1 MGLVNPENVQHTDIL
16 VVDPDMAIGE
26 GMQLLFGT
34 AGFISSAVNTADAAL
49 EAVGALGPRCL
60 VIAAEMSPTT
70 GIDLLIQLRH
80 RGIDTPAIIIASRGD
95 VPAAVAAIRA
105 GATDF
110 LEKPMLDA
118 RLLQTVRRILQKQAS
133 A

>member
-1 MGLVNPENVQHTDIL
+1 MAQAIPDNIQRTDIL
-16 VVDPDMAIGE
+16 VVDPDSAIGE

-34 AGFISSAVNTADAAL
+34 AGFVSSAVQNANAAIQ
-49 EAVGALGPRCL
+49 AVGALDPRCL
-60 VIAAEMSPTT
+60 VIAAEMSPTS
-70 GIDLLIQLRH
+70 GIDLLITLRNQ
-80 RGIDTPAIIIASRGD
+80 GVETPAVIIASRGD

-118 RLLQTVRRILQKQAS
+118 RLLQTVRRILQKQA
-133 A
+133 AQ